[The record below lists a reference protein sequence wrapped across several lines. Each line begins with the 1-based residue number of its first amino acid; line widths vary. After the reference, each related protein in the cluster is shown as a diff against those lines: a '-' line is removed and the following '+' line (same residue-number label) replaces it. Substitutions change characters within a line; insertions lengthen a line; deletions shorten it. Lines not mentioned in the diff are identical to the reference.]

1 MLVSRSAAAGSAAL
15 SASATALRRVST
27 ASPRALAVACLSLVS
42 PRRARAPRSLS
53 HLSLSRPLLLPLQ
66 VAKERPLSP
75 HLTIYRFRV
84 NMITS
89 VLFRGASSPRD
100 ASSLCASF
108 FFRVAR
114 SSRPAAAACLVLAAY
129 PLCASPF
136 VAFIW
141 LAIAGT
147 GCVMVGGLS
156 ALAIASLPSSMTL
169 SEALWNLQQYPAAN
183 AIVKFGVVFPLSYHY
198 LGGLRH
204 LVRAR
209 ARCVRAR
216 ARCAAGRAARAC
228 LSRALQLPPACP
240 LALPSLA
247 QAWDNVLPGWH
258 TSKLVNNS
266 AYGAVALAAAAG
278 VIGAFVEFKGD
289 KKKDHH

>member
-1 MLVSRSAAAGSAAL
+1 
-15 SASATALRRVST
+15 
-27 ASPRALAVACLSLVS
+27 
-42 PRRARAPRSLS
+42 
-53 HLSLSRPLLLPLQ
+53 
-66 VAKERPLSP
+66 
-75 HLTIYRFRV
+75 
-84 NMITS
+84 
-89 VLFRGASSPRD
+89 
-100 ASSLCASF
+100 
-108 FFRVAR
+108 
-114 SSRPAAAACLVLAAY
+114 
-129 PLCASPF
+129 
-136 VAFIW
+136 
-141 LAIAGT
+141 
-147 GCVMVGGLS
+147 MVGGLS

-228 LSRALQLPPACP
+228 LSRALQLPPARP

>member
-100 ASSLCASF
+100 ASSLRFIF
-108 FFRVAR
+108 FFFAWR
-114 SSRPAAAACLVLAAY
+114 AAAA
-129 PLCASPF
+129 PPPPRASY
-136 VAFIW
+136 
-141 LAIAGT
+141 
-147 GCVMVGGLS
+147 
-156 ALAIASLPSSMTL
+156 SLPTPSVPPLLLHS
-169 SEALWNLQQYPAAN
+169 
-183 AIVKFGVVFPLSYHY
+183 FGSQSQ
-198 LGGLRH
+198 
-204 LVRAR
+204 AR
-209 ARCVRAR
+209 
-216 ARCAAGRAARAC
+216 
-228 LSRALQLPPACP
+228 
-240 LALPSLA
+240 
-247 QAWDNVLPGWH
+247 
-258 TSKLVNNS
+258 
-266 AYGAVALAAAAG
+266 VA
-278 VIGAFVEFKGD
+278 
-289 KKKDHH
+289 